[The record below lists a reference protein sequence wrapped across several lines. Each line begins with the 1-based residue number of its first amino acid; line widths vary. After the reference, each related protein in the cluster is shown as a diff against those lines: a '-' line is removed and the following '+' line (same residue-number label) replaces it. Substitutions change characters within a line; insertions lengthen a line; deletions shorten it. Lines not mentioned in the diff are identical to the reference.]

1 MELFDGYFGK
11 YPCSEL
17 EVCPHLF
24 ILEFLQSHLQ
34 VNYEMDGK
42 SYVVDKPMTE
52 LTKEAVQKEPAVK
65 FKASSE
71 STLYEI
77 VMVNFENKE

>member
-1 MELFDGYFGK
+1 
-11 YPCSEL
+11 
-17 EVCPHLF
+17 
-24 ILEFLQSHLQ
+24 
-34 VNYEMDGK
+34 MDGK
-42 SYVVDKPMTE
+42 SYVVDEPMKE
-52 LTKEAVQKEPAVK
+52 LTKEVVQKEPAVK